1 MAYHIDITR
10 TQNSKLAQVDFDNI
24 PFGYTFADHQ
34 FVADYKNGEWCN
46 CRIEPLVN
54 LDISPANMALHYGQ
68 SIFEGMKAH
77 RAEDG
82 RILIFRPDRH
92 AQRLA
97 NSAYRMGMPDFPT
110 DLFLQ
115 AVDML
120 VAVDAD
126 WIPTR
131 PGTSLYIRPFI
142 FAADEFLGVRP
153 SDTYKFMIIT
163 GPAGAYY
170 NEPVKLYA
178 SDKYVRAFAGGT
190 GEAKA
195 AGNYGGTLL
204 PVKQIRAL
212 GYHQLLWL
220 DGVEHKYIHECGTM
234 NMFFVVNGTVLTPEL
249 NGMILA
255 GVTRDTIITLLKEK
269 NIPIEVR
276 DVTIAEIAD
285 AYQNG
290 QLQEVFGAGT
300 AAVVQHVSHINYND
314 LLMTLPPIDAEN
326 RPISSML
333 YDTIMGLRT
342 GEIADTHGWA
352 SEVPAMAMA

>member
-10 TQNSKLAQVDFDNI
+10 TQNSTLSQVDFDNI
-24 PFGYTFADHQ
+24 PFGHTLADHQ
-34 FVADYKNGEWCN
+34 FVADYVNGEWCN
-46 CRIEPLVN
+46 CRIEPRKN

-77 RAEDG
+77 RADDG
-82 RILIFRPDRH
+82 RILIFRPDMH
-92 AQRLA
+92 ANRLA
-97 NSAYRMGMPDFPT
+97 KSAYRMGMPDFPME
-110 DLFLQ
+110 LCMQ
-115 AVDML
+115 AVEAL

-170 NEPVKLYA
+170 NEPVKLFA
-178 SDKYVRAFAGGT
+178 SDQYVRAFAGGT

-204 PVKQIRAL
+204 PVKKIRAL

-234 NMFFVVNGTVLTPEL
+234 NMFFVVNGRVLTPAL

-255 GVTRDTIITLLKEK
+255 GVTRDTIITLLQEK
-269 NIPIEVR
+269 NIPLEVR
-276 DVTIAEIAD
+276 DITIAEIAD
-285 AYQNG
+285 AYRNG
-290 QLQEVFGAGT
+290 QLQEVFGSGT

-314 LLMTLPPIDAEN
+314 LLMELSPINAET
-326 RPISSML
+326 RPISCLL

-342 GEIADTHGWA
+342 GDIADTRGWA
-352 SEVPAMAMA
+352 VEIPQTVMA